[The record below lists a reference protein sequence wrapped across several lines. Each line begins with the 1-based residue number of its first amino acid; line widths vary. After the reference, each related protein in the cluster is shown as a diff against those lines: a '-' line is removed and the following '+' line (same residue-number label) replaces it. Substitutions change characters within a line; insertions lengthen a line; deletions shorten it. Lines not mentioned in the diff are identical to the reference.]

1 VFKASKRSKA
11 PMISS
16 GEDENGAS
24 NVKPTVT
31 ESMSDVTADHS
42 SVEAEE
48 PGVKEPGVK
57 EPGVKEPGVKEP
69 GVKEPGVKEPGVK
82 EPKRVESA
90 DSGRTMSSI

>member
-1 VFKASKRSKA
+1 MFKASKRSKA

-57 EPGVKEPGVKEP
+57 EP
-69 GVKEPGVKEPGVK
+69 
-82 EPKRVESA
+82 KRVESA